1 MPITSG
7 FDQYLCP
14 GCEEEQFLGKNDS
27 TKKGKWQQRNR
38 VNADKVPVDYS
49 FCENCAPFYDEL
61 IKKHD
66 QEVADLLAQLKQRKM
81 EE

>member
-38 VNADKVPVDYS
+38 VTPTRY
-49 FCENCAPFYDEL
+49 
-61 IKKHD
+61 
-66 QEVADLLAQLKQRKM
+66 QLTIAFARIALHFM
-81 EE
+81 TN